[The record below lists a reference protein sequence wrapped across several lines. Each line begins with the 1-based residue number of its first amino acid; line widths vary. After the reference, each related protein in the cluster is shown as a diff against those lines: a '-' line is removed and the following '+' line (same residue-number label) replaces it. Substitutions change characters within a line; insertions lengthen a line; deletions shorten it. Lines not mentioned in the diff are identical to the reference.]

1 MRYDDYL
8 YMIFRVGIGGL
19 FFMFG
24 VQKLF
29 GLWGIPAASFGT
41 LIWFAGMGE
50 FLIGLALVVGVLTRI
65 ASFFGVI
72 EMLVAYLMGHVAT
85 GGWNPAVNQGIPALV
100 FMLAFFAT
108 MAHGAGKASL
118 ERLLFGRELL

>member
-1 MRYDDYL
+1 
-8 YMIFRVGIGGL
+8 
-19 FFMFG
+19 MFG

-41 LIWFAGMGE
+41 LIWFAGMGGV
-50 FLIGLALVVGVLTRI
+50 LIGLALVVGVLTRI

>member
-1 MRYDDYL
+1 MGNAR
-8 YMIFRVGIGGL
+8 R
-19 FFMFG
+19 
-24 VQKLF
+24 
-29 GLWGIPAASFGT
+29 AAGFGT
-41 LIWFAGMGE
+41 LIWYAGIGE
-50 FLIGLALVVGVLTRI
+50 FLIGLSLITGVLPRL
-65 ASFFGVI
+65 ASLFGII